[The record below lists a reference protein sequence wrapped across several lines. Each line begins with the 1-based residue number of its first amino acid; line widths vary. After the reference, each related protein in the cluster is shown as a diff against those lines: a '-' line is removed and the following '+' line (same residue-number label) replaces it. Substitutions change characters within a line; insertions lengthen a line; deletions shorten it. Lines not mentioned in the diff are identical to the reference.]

1 MDEQSPLVENK
12 DEKYEFLHI
21 AAIAVIIFLIIF
33 GLIMY
38 MGPPKS
44 SSAPSSNPST
54 ASTASNSSSTGQ

>member
-38 MGPPKS
+38 IGPPKS
-44 SSAPSSNPST
+44 LSTPST
-54 ASTASNSSSTGQ
+54 NQTTASNSSSTGS